1 MKKRSASA
9 VVLAM
14 VLSAALPAA
23 AYAENTDSQVA
34 SAEEMITPQDVVDED
49 MVPIYGDKLQD
60 GTYSMEV
67 RSSSSMFSIIDCQL
81 TVIEGEMKAALTL
94 SGDGYL
100 KLYMGTGEEAVKA
113 SEEDYIT
120 FELNGE
126 GKQVYEVPVE
136 ALDMGIDCAA
146 FSKRKQKW
154 YDRVL
159 VFTSESLPQEA
170 FKEFEMT
177 DLEELNLEDGIYQVG
192 VSLEGASGK
201 TAVESPAVLKVE
213 NGTFTATVIWSSS
226 KYDYMLVDGEKYLP
240 VNTEGNASF
249 EIPLTGMDYRMPVT
263 IDSTALGKPREL
275 DYVLYFDSASIVKE

>member
-9 VVLAM
+9 VMLAM
-14 VLSAALPAA
+14 MLSAALPAA

-81 TVIEGEMKAALTL
+81 TVSEGEMKAALTL

>member
-1 MKKRSASA
+1 MKKRSAA
-9 VVLAM
+9 ALALAM
-14 VLSAALPAA
+14 ALSVVLPAA
-23 AYAENTDSQVA
+23 AYAEDTDSQVA

-49 MVPIYGDKLQD
+49 MVPIYGDELKD
-60 GTYSMEV
+60 GTYPMEV
-67 RSSSSMFSIIDCQL
+67 RSSSSMFNIIDCQL
-81 TVIEGEMKAALTL
+81 TVSEGEMKAAVTL
-94 SGDGYL
+94 SGEGYL
-100 KLYMGTGEEAVKA
+100 KLYMGTGAQAVEA

-120 FELNGE
+120 FELNE
-126 GKQVYEVPVE
+126 EEKQVYEVPVE

-146 FSKRKQKW
+146 FSKRKEKW

-170 FKEFEMT
+170 FKEFKIT
-177 DLEELNLEDGIYQVG
+177 ALDDLNLEDGVYQVE
-192 VSLEGASGK
+192 VNLEGASGK

-213 NGTFTATVIWSSS
+213 NGTFTATVIWSSP

-240 VNTEGNASF
+240 VNTEGNAAF

-275 DYVLYFDSASIVKE
+275 DYVLYFDSSSIVKE